1 MWNNSL
7 KLAFCVEYIGR
18 MGIHSYLHIFTVWL
32 SYCLFYIW
40 CVCVSVLFCAV
51 SLLLFLSCLSYLF
64 VPNIGSGDCQKW
76 IKQTISRCVTV
87 NSAKLNGVDLT
98 GWLCVLP
105 VWPRLY
111 LKVLFIP
118 KWNSAVVFL
127 WASELCWW
135 VATFFPLPFQWT
147 FKYVS
152 MNNLLKQLILFLSWR
167 VFSAFAQPS
176 G

>member
-1 MWNNSL
+1 MLTSNQPVDSTFSLPNNRTKPNHKLMCAFYSLSHRTHPKRSKVVLFSSKCTFNLHATHFVTHKCAVTIATLPSQKQQREKNMWNNSL

-87 NSAKLNGVDLT
+87 QNWMA
-98 GWLCVLP
+98 
-105 VWPRLY
+105 
-111 LKVLFIP
+111 
-118 KWNSAVVFL
+118 
-127 WASELCWW
+127 
-135 VATFFPLPFQWT
+135 
-147 FKYVS
+147 
-152 MNNLLKQLILFLSWR
+152 
-167 VFSAFAQPS
+167 
-176 G
+176 